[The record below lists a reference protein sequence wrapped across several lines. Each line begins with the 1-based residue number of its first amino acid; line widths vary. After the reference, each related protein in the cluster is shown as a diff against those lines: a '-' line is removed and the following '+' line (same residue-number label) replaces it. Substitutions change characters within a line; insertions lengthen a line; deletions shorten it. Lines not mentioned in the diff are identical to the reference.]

1 MLTCTHRI
9 RDALKDVC
17 DTVGL
22 PARLER
28 GKVRGYLHMI
38 STVGQRCDGLQ
49 SENHT
54 KTTGKSKTCKITLIK
69 YLF

>member
-1 MLTCTHRI
+1 MLTCTDRI
-9 RDALKDVC
+9 RDALKDVR
-17 DTVGL
+17 DMVGL

-38 STVGQRCDGLQ
+38 PILGQRCDGLQ

-54 KTTGKSKTCKITLIK
+54 KITGK
-69 YLF
+69 